1 MAHAPFS
8 HSDSRFN
15 LTQHLSADLT
25 DSLAKLCDGGWGVP
39 VQHLCEIL
47 PEQLRIQSAPGLDAV
62 GDAGCSGLPEGS
74 SDAEIIILGK
84 LRSVHAVADVTGM
97 VPPVFHCLLPEMG
110 LTEAERRPL
119 GKYGIMRQQY
129 LEQNR
134 PGLYTRLI
142 LSGKLM
148 EHLQEIDTMAHSRL
162 ESLMSLL
169 TKQAGVTEEL
179 KARDQMKWVGTMNAL
194 KNQAEEMILTE
205 LIYA

>member
-1 MAHAPFS
+1 MS
-8 HSDSRFN
+8 ELIYKRN
-15 LTQHLSADLT
+15 
-25 DSLAKLCDGGWGVP
+25 
-39 VQHLCEIL
+39 
-47 PEQLRIQSAPGLDAV
+47 
-62 GDAGCSGLPEGS
+62 GDY
-74 SDAEIIILGK
+74 
-84 LRSVHAVADVTGM
+84 
-97 VPPVFHCLLPEMG
+97 LLPDMG

-148 EHLQEIDTMAHSRL
+148 EHLQEIDTTAHGRL

-169 TKQAGVTEEL
+169 TKQQGVTEEL
-179 KARDQMKWVGTMNAL
+179 KAQDQMAWVGAMNSL
-194 KNQAEEMILTE
+194 KNQAEEIILTE

>member
-1 MAHAPFS
+1 MS
-8 HSDSRFN
+8 ELIYRRN
-15 LTQHLSADLT
+15 
-25 DSLAKLCDGGWGVP
+25 
-39 VQHLCEIL
+39 
-47 PEQLRIQSAPGLDAV
+47 
-62 GDAGCSGLPEGS
+62 GDY
-74 SDAEIIILGK
+74 
-84 LRSVHAVADVTGM
+84 
-97 VPPVFHCLLPEMG
+97 LLPDMG

-148 EHLQEIDTMAHSRL
+148 EHLQEIDTTAHGRL

-169 TKQAGVTEEL
+169 TKQQGVTEEL
-179 KARDQMKWVGTMNAL
+179 KAQDQMAWVGAMNSL

>member
-1 MAHAPFS
+1 MS
-8 HSDSRFN
+8 ELIYRRN
-15 LTQHLSADLT
+15 
-25 DSLAKLCDGGWGVP
+25 
-39 VQHLCEIL
+39 
-47 PEQLRIQSAPGLDAV
+47 
-62 GDAGCSGLPEGS
+62 GDY
-74 SDAEIIILGK
+74 
-84 LRSVHAVADVTGM
+84 
-97 VPPVFHCLLPEMG
+97 LLPDMG

-148 EHLQEIDTMAHSRL
+148 EHLQKIDTTAHGRL

-169 TKQAGVTEEL
+169 TKQQGVTEEL
-179 KARDQMKWVGTMNAL
+179 KAQDQMAWVGAMNSL